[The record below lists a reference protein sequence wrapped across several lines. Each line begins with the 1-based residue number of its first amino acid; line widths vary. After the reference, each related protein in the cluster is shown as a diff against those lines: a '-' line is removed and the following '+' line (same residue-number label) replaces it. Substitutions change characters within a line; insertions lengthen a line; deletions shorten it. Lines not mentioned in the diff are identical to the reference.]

1 MTPDSLEVAQ
11 RAVLLTE
18 CRCFP
23 EVVVCRT
30 EHPPRP
36 DYPAIA
42 AATREWM
49 RQQLPPPEGTHEPEY
64 NRAIADVAR
73 WLGLEP

>member
-1 MTPDSLEVAQ
+1 MTADFLEAAL
-11 RAVLLTE
+11 RAVPLTE

-42 AATREWM
+42 AAAREWM
-49 RQQLPPPEGTHEPEY
+49 RQQLPPLEY
-64 NRAIADVAR
+64 NRAVADVAR
-73 WLGLEP
+73 WLGLEEPR